1 MLDLPW
7 SAGSPGYSPVT
18 GTPNSSSP
26 PGISRDLARIESY
39 LDHLWVERGL
49 GDQTLASY
57 RSDLQGLCR
66 WLAAHG
72 WTLLDP
78 GSDELLRFLRSYRH
92 ASVRSTARRLSSVRG
107 LYRYLVRERLLNED
121 PSAQIE
127 SPRVGRALPRHLTE
141 SEVESLLH
149 APDVAKTSGL
159 RDRTMLEVLY
169 ATGLR
174 VSELVA
180 LTTLRVNLRQGVVRV
195 TGKGGKERLVPMG
208 EEAIAWVARYSREAR
223 PLLVQRINTD
233 ILFPSRR
240 GGAMSRHAFWH
251 LIRRYARKAGIGKA
265 ISPHTLRHA
274 FATHLLDH
282 GADLRVVQL
291 LLGHSDI
298 STTQIYTHIAR
309 ARLKELHA
317 THHPRG

>member
-1 MLDLPW
+1 M
-7 SAGSPGYSPVT
+7 GS
-18 GTPNSSSP
+18 TPDSGNP
-26 PGISRDLARIESY
+26 FGISCDIAFIESY
-39 LDHLWVERGL
+39 LDHLWIERGL
-49 GDQTLASY
+49 SDQTLASY

-66 WLAAHG
+66 WLTAQG
-72 WTLLDP
+72 RTLLEVS
-78 GSDELLRFLRSYRH
+78 SDELVRFLESYTH
-92 ASVRSTARRLSSVRG
+92 ASVRTTARRLSSVRG
-107 LYRYLVRERLLNED
+107 LCRYLVRERLLNED
-121 PSAQIE
+121 PSAHIG
-127 SPRVGRALPRHLTE
+127 SPRVGRALPKYLTE
-141 SEVESLLH
+141 SEVESLLA
-149 APDVAKTSGL
+149 APDAGEQAGL

-208 EEAIAWVARYSREAR
+208 EEGIAWVTRYSREAR
-223 PLLVQRINTD
+223 PLFVQRTNTD
-233 ILFPSRR
+233 LLFPSRR
-240 GGAMSRHAFWH
+240 GGAMSRQAFWH
-251 LIRRYARKAGIGKA
+251 LIKRYARKAGLAKT

-291 LLGHSDI
+291 LLGHRDI

>member
-1 MLDLPW
+1 MGSIRD
-7 SAGSPGYSPVT
+7 SA
-18 GTPNSSSP
+18 NP
-26 PGISRDLARIESY
+26 PGVSCDVALIESY
-39 LDHLWVERGL
+39 LDHLWIERGL
-49 GDQTLASY
+49 SDQTLALY

-66 WLAAHG
+66 WLTAQGRTVLEAS
-72 WTLLDP
+72 
-78 GSDELLRFLRSYRH
+78 SDELLRFLRSYTD

-107 LYRYLVRERLLNED
+107 LCRYLVRERLLNED
-121 PSAQIE
+121 PSAHIE
-127 SPRVGRALPRHLTE
+127 SPRVGRPLPKYLTE
-141 SEVESLLH
+141 SEVERLLN
-149 APDVAKTSGL
+149 APDVEEPAGL

-174 VSELVA
+174 VSELAA

-208 EEAIAWVARYSREAR
+208 EEGIAWVTRYLWEVR
-223 PLLVQRINTD
+223 PLLVHRTNTD
-233 ILFPSRR
+233 LLFPSRR
-240 GGAMSRHAFWH
+240 GGAMSRQAFWH
-251 LIRRYARKAGIGKA
+251 LIKRYARKAGIGKA

-291 LLGHSDI
+291 LLGHRDI

-309 ARLKELHA
+309 TRLKELHA

>member
-1 MLDLPW
+1 MAL
-7 SAGSPGYSPVT
+7 
-18 GTPNSSSP
+18 
-26 PGISRDLARIESY
+26 IESY
-39 LDHLWVERGL
+39 LDHLWIERGL
-49 GDQTLASY
+49 SDQTLASY

-66 WLAAHG
+66 WLTAQGRTVLEAS
-72 WTLLDP
+72 T
-78 GSDELLRFLRSYRH
+78 DELLRFLRSYPH

-107 LYRYLVRERLLNED
+107 LCRYLVRERLLNED
-121 PSAQIE
+121 PGAHIE
-127 SPRVGRALPRHLTE
+127 SPRVGRVLPKYLTE
-141 SEVESLLH
+141 SEVERLLSV
-149 APDVAKTSGL
+149 PDVGEPAGL

-174 VSELVA
+174 VSELIA

-208 EEAIAWVARYSREAR
+208 EEAIAWVTRYSREAR
-223 PLLVQRINTD
+223 LLLVQRSNTD
-233 ILFPSRR
+233 LLFPSRR
-240 GGAMSRHAFWH
+240 GGAMSRQAFWH
-251 LIRRYARKAGIGKA
+251 LIRRYARKAEIGKA

-291 LLGHSDI
+291 LLGHRDI

>member
-1 MLDLPW
+1 MGSTLD
-7 SAGSPGYSPVT
+7 T
-18 GTPNSSSP
+18 GKP
-26 PGISRDLARIESY
+26 PGISCDITLIESY
-39 LDHLWVERGL
+39 LDHLWIERGL
-49 GDQTLASY
+49 SDQTLASY

-66 WLAAHG
+66 WLTAQG
-72 WTLLDP
+72 RTLLEA
-78 GSDELLRFLRSYRH
+78 STDELLRFLRSYTH

-107 LYRYLVRERLLNED
+107 LCRYLVRERLLNGD
-121 PSAQIE
+121 PSAHIE
-127 SPRVGRALPRHLTE
+127 SPRAGRLLPKYLTE
-141 SEVESLLH
+141 SEVERLLSV
-149 APDVAKTSGL
+149 PDVAEPAGL

-174 VSELVA
+174 VSELIA

-208 EEAIAWVARYSREAR
+208 EEAIAWVTRYSREAR
-223 PLLVQRINTD
+223 LLLVQRTNTD
-233 ILFPSRR
+233 LLFPSRR
-240 GGAMSRHAFWH
+240 GGAMSRQAFWH

-291 LLGHSDI
+291 LLGHRDI